1 MSVSGNNHAYS
12 GRYNRRLVFDLV
24 RTKGETSRGELVS
37 MTGLQPQTI
46 SNITRDLQ
54 ERGLLR
60 EESRPD
66 GSRGAPQKIL
76 TIDSDAGCS
85 IGLHLDRDLLIG
97 VACDLTAHELAR
109 ASIRLNWRD
118 PDASVEAMA
127 SLVSRLIAESGG
139 HPAWGIGIA
148 MPTLQEAEYEQYVG
162 SPGWQEWSRVDV
174 ADALEASCGLPV
186 IVENDATAAAIA
198 ELHAGEA
205 TTLSHFVYVFI
216 GHGLGAG
223 IIIDG
228 LPFQGAFNNAG
239 EIGLLSWS
247 AELRPPETVSATPFS
262 VDELAVMVG
271 CTVEE
276 LEAPGALERLYHN
289 RNGGL
294 MRWLE
299 LSSARLRQL
308 VAMIE
313 NMFDPQAIFV
323 GGSFPALLLS
333 SLVDRCY
340 PLMPSVAARKSR
352 EGPRLRL
359 ASLGASASAVGAAM
373 LPIIAHGSPDFRRLS
388 LMRGRKDAV
397 DPETRFDRVAG

>member
-1 MSVSGNNHAYS
+1 MSVTGNNHAYS

-24 RTKGETSRGELVS
+24 RTRGETSRGELVS
-37 MTGLQPQTI
+37 LTGLQPQTI
-46 SNITRDLQ
+46 SNITRELQ

-76 TIDSDAGCS
+76 AIASHAGCS
-85 IGLHLDRDLLIG
+85 IGLHLDRDELIG
-97 VACDLTAHELAR
+97 VACDLSAREVAR
-109 ASIRLNWRD
+109 ASTRLNWRD
-118 PDASVEAMA
+118 PDASVKGMA
-127 SLVSRLIAESGG
+127 ALVSQLTGECPDV
-139 HPAWGIGIA
+139 PAWGVGIA
-148 MPTLQEAEYEQYVG
+148 MPTLQEADYEQYVG
-162 SPGWQEWSRVDV
+162 SPGWQEWSHIDV
-174 ADALEASCGLPV
+174 ADALEAACGLPV

-198 ELHAGEA
+198 ELQAGDASE
-205 TTLSHFVYVFI
+205 LSHFVYVFI

-228 LPFQGAFNNAG
+228 LPFQGAFSNAG
-239 EIGLLSWS
+239 EIGLLSWP
-247 AELRPPETVSATPFS
+247 ADLKPPETASATPFS
-262 VDELAVMVG
+262 VDELAIMIG
-271 CTVEE
+271 CDPAA
-276 LEAPGALERLYHN
+276 LEQPGALERLYHD
-289 RNGGL
+289 RDGEL

-299 LSSARLRQL
+299 LNSQRLRQL

-323 GGSFPALLLS
+323 GGSFPTLLLS

-340 PLMPSVAARKSR
+340 PLLASVAARKNR
-352 EGPRLRL
+352 AGPRLRL

-397 DPETRFDRVAG
+397 DPEIRFDRVAG